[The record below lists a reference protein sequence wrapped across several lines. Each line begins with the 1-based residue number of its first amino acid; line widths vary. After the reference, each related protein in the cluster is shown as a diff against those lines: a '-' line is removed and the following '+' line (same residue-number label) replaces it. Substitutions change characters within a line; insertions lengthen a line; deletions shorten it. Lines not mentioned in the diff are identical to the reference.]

1 MSETL
6 KIVIPMAGL
15 GTRLRPHTW
24 SKPKPLIRIA
34 GKAVLAYILDLF
46 QTLPDPNN
54 VELIFIIGH
63 LGDQVRDFM
72 QQDYPQLQAHYVVQ
86 EEMRGQSDAVYL
98 AKEHLSGPM
107 IIAYADTILETS
119 FAFLSNETCDAVAWV
134 KPVPDPRR
142 FGVAEINERGRVISL
157 IEKPQEPKNNLAV
170 VGFYYFRDAHQVI
183 SAIEDQFRQG
193 LTLKGEYFLTDAIN
207 ILLKRGINMR
217 TEPVEVW
224 LDAGTPEALL
234 DTNRYLLDHGRATDP
249 SDFCKDGVAVVPPVY
264 IHPDADVKASVIGPY
279 VSLGGE
285 CHIQGSIIRNS
296 IIGEDAQVTDTLLEG
311 SLLGQHVQVNGQA
324 TSLNLGDSSWA
335 MMK

>member
-1 MSETL
+1 MTETL

-24 SKPKPLIRIA
+24 SKPKPLIQIA

-54 VELIFIIGH
+54 VELVFIIGH
-63 LGDQVRDFM
+63 LGDQVREFM
-72 QQDYPQLQAHYVVQ
+72 QQEYPHLQAHYVVQ

-98 AKEHLSGPM
+98 AKEYLSGPM

-119 FAFLSNETCDAVAWV
+119 FAFLATETCDAVAWV

-142 FGVAEINERGRVISL
+142 FGVAEINERGRVIGL
-157 IEKPQEPKNNLAV
+157 IEKPKETRNNLAV
-170 VGFYYFRDAHQVI
+170 VGFYYFRDAQQVLA
-183 SAIEDQFRQG
+183 AIEEQFRQG
-193 LTLKGEYFLTDAIN
+193 ITLKGEYFLTDAIN
-207 ILLKRGINMR
+207 ILIKRGINMR

-234 DTNRYLLDHGRATDP
+234 DTNHYLLDHGRATDP
-249 SDFCKDGVAVVPPVY
+249 ANFCKDGVAVIPPVY
-264 IHPDADVKASVIGPY
+264 IHPDADVKESVIGPY

-285 CHIQGSIIRNS
+285 SHIQGSIIRNS
-296 IIGEDAQVTDTLLEG
+296 IIGEDSQVTDTLLEG

-335 MMK
+335 LMK

>member
-1 MSETL
+1 MTETL

-24 SKPKPLIRIA
+24 SKPKPLIQIA
-34 GKAVLAYILDLF
+34 GKAVLSYILDLF
-46 QTLPDPNN
+46 QTLPDPQN
-54 VELIFIIGH
+54 VELVFIIGH
-63 LGDQVRDFM
+63 LGDQVREFM
-72 QQDYPQLQAHYVVQ
+72 QQDYPHLQAHYVIQ

-98 AKEHLSGPM
+98 AREYLSGPM

-119 FAFLSNETCDAVAWV
+119 FAFLAQETCDAVAWV

-142 FGVAEINERGRVISL
+142 FGVAEINDRGRVVSL
-157 IEKPQEPKNNLAV
+157 IEKPKETKNNLAV
-170 VGFYYFRDAHQVI
+170 VGFYYFRDARQVL
-183 SAIEDQFRQG
+183 SAIEEQVRLG
-193 LTLKGEYFLTDAIN
+193 ITLKGEYFLTDAIN
-207 ILLKRGINMR
+207 ILLKRGISMR
-217 TEPVEVW
+217 TEPVDVW

-234 DTNRYLLDHGRATDP
+234 DTNHYLLDHGRATDP
-249 SDFCKDGVAVVPPVY
+249 ADFCKDGVAVIPPVY
-264 IHPDADVKASVIGPY
+264 IHPDAEVKASVIGPY

-296 IIGEDAQVTDTLLEG
+296 IIGEDSQVTDTLLEG

-335 MMK
+335 LMK